1 MTTYSI
7 YITGVNI
14 GDAQSQTNSTLTTPA
29 TLMSSTTT
37 TTMANTSKLGVVFV
51 IYCSYILYCNT
62 LI

>member
-7 YITGVNI
+7 HITGVNI
-14 GDAQSQTNSTLTTPA
+14 GDAQSQINSTLTTPA

-37 TTMANTSKLGVVFV
+37 TMTNTSKLGVVLV
-51 IYCSYILYCNT
+51 IYCSYVLCCNT